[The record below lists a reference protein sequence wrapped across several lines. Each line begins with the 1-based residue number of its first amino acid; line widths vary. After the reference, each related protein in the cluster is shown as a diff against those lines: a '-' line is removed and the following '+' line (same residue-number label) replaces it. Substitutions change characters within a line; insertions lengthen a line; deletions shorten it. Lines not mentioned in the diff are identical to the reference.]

1 MKLIVALLVTFAVAC
16 SAEYSKKQIQEVLKL
31 GKQCMQELSIPM
43 NDNVIERIMYNKE
56 PTRKDMRYLY
66 CALGKFDMLDANDNI
81 IVDKVVDFMVDRYD
95 EQLVRPLLA
104 KCAKQDDPFV
114 YERLWKFYQCFF
126 TEKSFEL

>member
-1 MKLIVALLVTFAVAC
+1 
-16 SAEYSKKQIQEVLKL
+16 
-31 GKQCMQELSIPM
+31 
-43 NDNVIERIMYNKE
+43 
-56 PTRKDMRYLY
+56 
-66 CALGKFDMLDANDNI
+66 MLDANDNI

-95 EQLVRPLLA
+95 EQLVRPVLA